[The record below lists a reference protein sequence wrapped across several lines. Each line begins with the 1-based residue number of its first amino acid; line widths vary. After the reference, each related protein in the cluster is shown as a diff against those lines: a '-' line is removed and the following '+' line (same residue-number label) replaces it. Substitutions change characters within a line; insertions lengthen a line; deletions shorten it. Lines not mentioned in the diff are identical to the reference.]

1 MTAAIGIDPRFAY
14 RVYLSLLRTE
24 GVGGG
29 PEDLARAVARDLGAG
44 TEEVGEAVGWLAG
57 HGLLDRDR
65 GAPPATPQS
74 VLRRLVADQQERLA
88 EVARAQ
94 DLISD
99 LTDGFLATPAPAG
112 EGPAVEVVESR
123 DQLVHRLGELHA
135 SSRSEVA
142 VMLPTTT
149 EREALHPCI
158 REDVELLRRGVHYRL
173 VAPASALGSPA
184 VVEYVNALQ
193 EAGAEIRTAESLPL
207 RLVIVDREKVV
218 TRSQVEGLRRSVVI
232 DGGLLAQLFTRVFEH
247 SWSTAAPYTRRRR
260 DGGSAPVLSGTHRL
274 VLRMMAAGATDKSIA
289 RHLGYSDRTV
299 RRFVAEILRVLE
311 TDNRLTA
318 MVRATRLG
326 LLEHD
331 GREAKEVAAAKEARE
346 VRAAKG

>member
-274 VLRMMAAGATDKSIA
+274 
-289 RHLGYSDRTV
+289 
-299 RRFVAEILRVLE
+299 
-311 TDNRLTA
+311 
-318 MVRATRLG
+318 
-326 LLEHD
+326 
-331 GREAKEVAAAKEARE
+331 
-346 VRAAKG
+346 

>member
-1 MTAAIGIDPRFAY
+1 M
-14 RVYLSLLRTE
+14 
-24 GVGGG
+24 
-29 PEDLARAVARDLGAG
+29 
-44 TEEVGEAVGWLAG
+44 
-57 HGLLDRDR
+57 
-65 GAPPATPQS
+65 
-74 VLRRLVADQQERLA
+74 VADQQERLA

-99 LTDGFLATPAPAG
+99 LTDGFLATPAPTG

-142 VMLPTTT
+142 VMLPTAA
-149 EREALHPCI
+149 EREPLHPCI

-207 RLVIVDREKVV
+207 RLVIVDGEKVV

-260 DGGSAPVLSGTHRL
+260 GGGSSAPVLSGTHRL
-274 VLRMMAAGATDKSIA
+274 VLRMMAAGTTDKSIA

-326 LLEHD
+326 LLEHEGREARE
-331 GREAKEVAAAKEARE
+331 GREAKEVAAAKESRE
-346 VRAAKG
+346 VRAAKD